1 MSRYLAICRAVSRSV
16 AIGKRRARVFTVKLV
31 PVYGGDL
38 SPDPRRES
46 KHLDEDAEV
55 GPMVWEGEEAD
66 GFEELRTV
74 KDKGDAFE
82 PDFEMDTEE
91 HAQWKR
97 DALAAFD
104 D

>member
-1 MSRYLAICRAVSRSV
+1 MSRSV

-31 PVYGGDL
+31 
-38 SPDPRRES
+38 RES

-91 HAQWKR
+91 HMQWKR
-97 DALAAFD
+97 DTLAAFD